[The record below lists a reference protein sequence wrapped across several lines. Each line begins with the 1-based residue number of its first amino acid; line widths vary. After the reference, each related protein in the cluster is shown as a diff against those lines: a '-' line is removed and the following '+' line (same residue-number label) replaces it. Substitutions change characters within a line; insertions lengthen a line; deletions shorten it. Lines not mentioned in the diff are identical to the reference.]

1 MAGSSLSGC
10 RCESS
15 ETLRQKKRPR
25 HFRWVGYIRDRF
37 GRISVGSVQLSS
49 GDHANETQKFN
60 FQSVSPRPNSH
71 RPFRKLASDFGSRD
85 RLQLDEGQRR
95 PRCGFDIL
103 RKHEASPSC
112 AEETLREDCVLYTRE
127 MWIEVEQSDR
137 EKFNS
142 WVDERD
148 RYSGRQDTLVAMLVW
163 ITPPFAIVSL
173 LVVWALGPSQKRSA

>member
-1 MAGSSLSGC
+1 MIALGGYLWGAYNY
-10 RCESS
+10 
-15 ETLRQKKRPR
+15 LRAIMLTKLRNSISNPSRP
-25 HFRWVGYIRDRF
+25 
-37 GRISVGSVQLSS
+37 GRIVIALFVSWLLILGAGIV
-49 GDHANETQKFN
+49 FN
-60 FQSVSPRPNSH
+60 WT
-71 RPFRKLASDFGSRD
+71 KASDAQDVVSIYY
-85 RLQLDEGQRR
+85 ESMRR
-95 PRCGFDIL
+95 AR
-103 RKHEASPSC
+103 SC